1 MNKRG
6 FTLVELMVG
15 VVTAA
20 IIGTVSAKLLQVG
33 LMTYH
38 YTVRQHDSLTRTR
51 RALGGEGSAT
61 GILWASRGASI
72 VSGISADAAAVVA
85 PVSAEVTSYY
95 VGGDGLYRSRSGTA
109 VLHADAIT
117 NLTVHYYNMSP
128 AGVIQVSSAPSA
140 ATLVTTMVTMQGK
153 TSRQTDYRLF
163 SGASLRNHP

>member
-1 MNKRG
+1 MKTHG

-20 IIGTVSAKLLQVG
+20 IIGTVSAQLLKVG
-33 LMTYH
+33 LMTYNH
-38 YTVRQHDSLTRTR
+38 TVRQNDSLTRTR
-51 RALGGEGSAT
+51 RALGGEGAAT
-61 GILWASRGASI
+61 GILWASRGANT

-85 PVSAEVTSYY
+85 PVSAEVTSFY
-95 VGGDGLYRSRSGTA
+95 VAGPGLYRSKSGTT

-128 AGVIQVSSAPSA
+128 SGGIQVSSAPSA
-140 ATLVTTMVTMQGK
+140 ATLVTTLVTMQGK